1 MNKSTKDFVA
11 MVDLPEG
18 SHEYKFLV
26 DGKWVNDKNGNLADN
41 EPDER
46 GGRRVEEQQSGI
58 SFQLFFF

>member
-26 DGKWVNDKNGNLADN
+26 DGKWVNDKNGNLADS

-46 GGRRVEEQQSGI
+46 GGKNLGG
-58 SFQLFFF
+58 

>member
-1 MNKSTKDFVA
+1 

-26 DGKWVNDKNGNLADN
+26 DGKWVNDKNGNLADT

-46 GGRRVEEQQSGI
+46 GGRIEENHKVGL
-58 SFQLFFF
+58 LF